1 MRAVVASYL
10 EIPYEWTPEISGLSD
25 AATFWSDWS
34 GWMRRRGYTMAT
46 YDFAPGHLRRWIA
59 ILGRGHDQPLH
70 AVLMSGTELLHDPM
84 LGAGR
89 MTRIERGDV
98 MCAVVIGPVNETD
111 WSDAITH
118 EISRR
123 VSYGSPLVWCLDR
136 LMDSQW
142 GVGMYRLRGMHHEA
156 EAMERRLGGA
166 AR

>member
-34 GWMRRRGYTMAT
+34 RWMHRRGYTMAT

-59 ILGRGHDQPLH
+59 IIGRGYNQPLH
-70 AVLMSGTELLHDPM
+70 AVLMRGTELLHDPM
-84 LGAGR
+84 LGEGR

-98 MCAVVIGPVNETD
+98 MCAVVIGPLNETD
-111 WSDAITH
+111 WSDAITN
-118 EISRR
+118 EISRK

-142 GVGMYRLRGMHHEA
+142 GVGMYRLRGMHRAA

-166 AR
+166 GD